1 MLQVPFLFRVTAED
15 VRSDKPEQP
24 HFDAA
29 VRGATQHGI
38 SKSEILH
45 VAQSKHH
52 DIFPGNRFGLTTVWV
67 NRRDGKMGTGATLA
81 ATANPALTVNS
92 RFTQIDA
99 KQGVATRFNTVVFL
113 LSRRRPCILKPG
125 PISRYSRKRRELS
138 RHDAFRYRAVS
149 TAAMGRGSVCSR
161 GQGYRPSRQW
171 RGVNWASAVRSWTS
185 VTKPGPVSGWSSA

>member
-1 MLQVPFLFRVTAED
+1 MLEVPFLFRVTAED

-81 ATANPALTVNS
+81 ATANPALTVKFPIYTN
-92 RFTQIDA
+92 
-99 KQGVATRFNTVVFL
+99 
-113 LSRRRPCILKPG
+113 RRKARCCHSLQHR
-125 PISRYSRKRRELS
+125 S
-138 RHDAFRYRAVS
+138 VS
-149 TAAMGRGSVCSR
+149 PFETAALYSQAGANIALLAKASPNYLDTTHFDTVRFPPPPWAAEAFARAAKDTGHRGN
-161 GQGYRPSRQW
+161 G
-171 RGVNWASAVRSWTS
+171 GVLTGHRR
-185 VTKPGPVSGWSSA
+185 